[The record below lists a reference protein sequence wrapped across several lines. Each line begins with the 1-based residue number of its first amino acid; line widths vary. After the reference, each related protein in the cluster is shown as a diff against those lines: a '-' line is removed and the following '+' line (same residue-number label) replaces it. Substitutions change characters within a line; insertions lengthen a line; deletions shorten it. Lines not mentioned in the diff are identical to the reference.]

1 MTDELTGGLMA
12 GQYGRS
18 SGQRRPAFGRVD
30 PFCLFAVLPMLLL
43 AGLSFWG
50 DLAIVGVVVILAAI
64 LLVVFDSWSNR
75 PAKVTHDAEYYDD
88 DEDY

>member
-1 MTDELTGGLMA
+1 MADELTGGLMA

-50 DLAIVGVVVILAAI
+50 GIAIVGVVVIVAAI
-64 LLVVFDSWSNR
+64 LLVVFDAWSNR
-75 PAKVTHDAEYYDD
+75 PAKVDYDREYYDD
-88 DEDY
+88 EDY

>member
-1 MTDELTGGLMA
+1 MA

-30 PFCLFAVLPMLLL
+30 PFCLFAVLPMLVL
-43 AGLSFWG
+43 AGLMFWG
-50 DLAIVGVVVILAAI
+50 GLPVVGVGVIVVAA

-75 PAKVTHDAEYYDD
+75 PLKDVEPEYD
-88 DEDY
+88 DEDDYEPRGRR

>member
-1 MTDELTGGLMA
+1 MA

-43 AGLSFWG
+43 AGLMFWG
-50 DLAIVGVVVILAAI
+50 GLVLVGVVVIVVAV
-64 LLVVFDSWSNR
+64 LVVLVDSWSNR
-75 PAKVTHDAEYYDD
+75 PMKDFTPEYD
-88 DEDY
+88 DEDDYEPRRRY